1 VAALDPHL
9 GALLAQWD
17 RLICKLANQYARAL
31 DADADDLRSDIVLA
45 LIEYH
50 PRYDPQRSAFPT
62 WLGVVA
68 KSVYGHAVARRMRS
82 VRLVSGVVVPGRERD
97 GDDDLF
103 LFDATADPGSPDP
116 VETAETAEQVERL
129 LARVAALPPAQRA
142 AVRARFWKGAGGP
155 GSCGRDQLARA
166 LDALRDQLAPT

>member
-1 VAALDPHL
+1 MAALDPQFA
-9 GALLAQWD
+9 ALLAQWD
-17 RLICKLANQYARAL
+17 RLICRLANQYARAL

-50 PRYDPQRSAFPT
+50 PRYDPTRSAFPT

-97 GDDDLF
+97 GDDDLV

-116 VETAETAEQVERL
+116 VEAAERDEQVERL

-142 AVRARFWKGAGGP
+142 AVRARFWKGAGGLD
-155 GSCGRDQLARA
+155 SSGRDQLARA
-166 LDALRDQLAPT
+166 LDALRDQLAAT